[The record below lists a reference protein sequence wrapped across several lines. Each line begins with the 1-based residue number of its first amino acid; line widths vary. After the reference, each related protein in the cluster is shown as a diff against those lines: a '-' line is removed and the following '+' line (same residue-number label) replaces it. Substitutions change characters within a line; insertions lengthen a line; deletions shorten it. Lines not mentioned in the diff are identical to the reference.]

1 VHTFHRPYGTYGH
14 TATEMF
20 EFSADA
26 KRVRR
31 FLEDTFIRD
40 GRGPT
45 PVGIAA
51 ALDLSQSATW
61 DALWELER
69 GVQVMFV
76 PGTEDIVKVPPFS
89 NLPTR
94 HRVEVDGEQRWYA
107 GCAGESCAINGLFP
121 GRTVTIHSTCP
132 DCWEPVE
139 VVTRDR
145 QLISV
150 SPDTALM
157 HWGVH
162 ARRFTDDWIVTC
174 DSINF
179 FRSPEH
185 VAAWE
190 TAVPERRGITMS
202 VALGIATVEDIA
214 TQRYWN
220 YDRGPDL
227 AQAESLISRYRG
239 LGVDVGAWET

>member
-1 VHTFHRPYGTYGH
+1 MHTFHQPYGVYGH
-14 TATEMF
+14 TARDMF

-31 FLEDTFIRD
+31 FLEDTFIGT
-40 GRGPT
+40 GRGPS
-45 PVGIAA
+45 PMGIAR
-51 ALDLSQSATW
+51 ALDLSQSDAW

-76 PGTEDIVKVPPFS
+76 PGTENIVKMPPFS
-89 NLPTR
+89 NVPTR
-94 HRVEVDGEQRWYA
+94 HEVSVDGERKWFA

-121 GRTVTIHSTCP
+121 GQTVTIHSTCP
-132 DCWEPVE
+132 DCWEPIE

-145 QLISV
+145 ELISV
-150 SPDTALM
+150 TPDTALM
-157 HWGVH
+157 HWGIH
-162 ARRFTDDWIVTC
+162 ARHFTDDWIVTC

-185 VAAWE
+185 IALWE
-190 TAVPERRGITMS
+190 EAVPDRRGIVMS
-202 VALGIATVEDIA
+202 IELGIATVETIA

-227 AQAESLISRYRG
+227 AQPESLITNYKA
-239 LGVDVGAWET
+239 LGVDVSAWER

>member
-1 VHTFHRPYGTYGH
+1 VHTFHKPYGVYGH

-31 FLEDTFIRD
+31 FLEDTFIEH

-45 PVGIAA
+45 PMALGA
-51 ALDLSQSATW
+51 ALGLSQSATW

-76 PGTEDIVKVPPFS
+76 PGTENIVKMPPFS
-89 NLPTR
+89 NVPTR
-94 HRVEVDGEQRWYA
+94 HEVSVDGERRWYA

-121 GRTVTIHSTCP
+121 GRTVTIQSSCP
-132 DCWEPVE
+132 DCWEPIE

-145 QLISV
+145 QLIAV
-150 SPDTALM
+150 TPETTIM

-185 VAAWE
+185 VAVWE
-190 TAVPERRGITMS
+190 AAVPERRGIMMS
-202 VALGIATVEDIA
+202 VELGIGAVENIA

-227 AQAESLISRYRG
+227 AGADTLITNYRA
-239 LGVDVGAWET
+239 LGVDVSRWEE